1 MSYPISPSPV
11 LTFLDSNGDPLS
23 GGTLST
29 YVSGTSN
36 YVQTFNDPAGTLNP
50 SVITLD
56 AAGRASVYLD
66 PDIVYRFVVAASD
79 GSLVMDC
86 SGIYAVGDGSFR
98 IASRLTSQDGSVT
111 LVQGDGVIDL
121 SVADYVTAAV
131 GTETARAE
139 AAEAVL
145 GDRIAQEATDRAT
158 ADTAL
163 GDRIAAEEA
172 ARIAADDALQSNID
186 AETTRA
192 EAAEASARTEVVQ
205 GSNITVNKST
215 GADGH
220 DIYTVTGV
228 ESVPK
233 VEIVSTDASI
243 GVTSSTDAGT
253 NTKTFDLSVASET
266 TAKNFFI
273 GSTTLAALSDAT
285 ETTIPFARSA
295 GDFSVSSGTVTIPG
309 TVKLVNLSLRVN
321 IGYTGSA
328 TNIDYK
334 KFLVKLYINET
345 ASGSWDYYAD
355 ASAPAFES
363 GSVLSHTSLLS
374 LGAST
379 AKTIRLT
386 ITNTDAAA
394 DIEYQAQL
402 DLNDETFRSL
412 GGGGS
417 AESDHKVS
425 VDGTDTAGYLDAKI
439 GTEAPIQHKTEN
451 GQLVIYQDPVEASPL
466 SLICSPGVEVSPE
479 QSNVISGSCQYASK
493 PAMQLHAFVLPNYYT
508 PALTDLFGVLNTNT
522 QGSGALSILY
532 MAVFELDFANNH
544 LHLVCVSENISAKV
558 NSSTGLQDAAMHYI
572 NSAYNILKPG
582 KFYYGG
588 FICDQ
593 GALQI
598 ASGVTSVAFNCSW
611 PYIGITFHNLENA
624 LTPDA
629 FVAAYSEIDLTA
641 ATPSHQ
647 EGYTRGTLML
657 RHASAS

>member
-1 MSYPISPSPV
+1 
-11 LTFLDSNGDPLS
+11 
-23 GGTLST
+23 
-29 YVSGTSN
+29 
-36 YVQTFNDPAGTLNP
+36 
-50 SVITLD
+50 
-56 AAGRASVYLD
+56 
-66 PDIVYRFVVAASD
+66 
-79 GSLVMDC
+79 
-86 SGIYAVGDGSFR
+86 
-98 IASRLTSQDGSVT
+98 
-111 LVQGDGVIDL
+111 
-121 SVADYVTAAV
+121 
-131 GTETARAE
+131 AE

-145 GDRIAQEATDRAT
+145 GDRITQETTDRTT

-163 GDRIAAEEA
+163 GDRITAEEA
-172 ARIAADDALQSNID
+172 ARATADNTLQSNID
-186 AETTRA
+186 AETARA
-192 EAAEASARTEVVQ
+192 TAAEASARTEVAA
-205 GSNITVNKST
+205 GSNVTVAKT
-215 GADGH
+215 TDATDGH

-233 VEIVSTDASI
+233 VEIVSSDASI

-253 NTKTFDLSVASET
+253 NTKTFDLSVAAET
-266 TAKNFFI
+266 AAKNYFM

-285 ETTIPFARSA
+285 ETTIPFERRA

-309 TVKLVNLSLRVN
+309 SVKLVNFSLRVN

-334 KFLVKLYINET
+334 KFVVQLYINET
-345 ASGSWDYYAD
+345 VSGSWDYYAD
-355 ASAPAFES
+355 ASAPAFEA

-394 DIEYQAQL
+394 DFEYQAQL

-425 VDGTDTAGYLDAKI
+425 VDGTDAAGYLAAKI

-451 GQLVIYQDPVEASPL
+451 GQVVIYQDPVEASPL
-466 SLICSPGVEVSPE
+466 SLICSPEVEESPE
-479 QSNVISGSCQYASK
+479 QCNIISGSFQYASK

-508 PALTDLFGVLNTNT
+508 PALTDVFGVLNTNT
-522 QGSGALSILY
+522 QGSGALSVLY
-532 MAVFELDFANNH
+532 MAVFELDFTNNH
-544 LHLVCVSENISAKV
+544 LHLVCVSENIAASV
-558 NSSTGLQDAAMHYI
+558 NSSTGLQDATVHYI

-588 FICDQ
+588 FVCDQ
-593 GALQI
+593 SALQI